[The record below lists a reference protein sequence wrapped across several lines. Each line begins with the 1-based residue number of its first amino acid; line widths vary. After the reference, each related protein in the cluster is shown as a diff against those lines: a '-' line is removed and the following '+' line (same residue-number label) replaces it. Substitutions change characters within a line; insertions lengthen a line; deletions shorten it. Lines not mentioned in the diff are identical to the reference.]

1 MIALKHDETRGN
13 DMNADEIL
21 SSEDF
26 KRCVDFHGH
35 ICPGLAIGYRAAKA
49 GLERLEESRAVDEEI
64 VAIVE
69 NDACGVDAV
78 QVLTGCTFGKG
89 NFIYKDHGKQVFTF
103 LGRKSGKGV
112 RVAKKPDANK
122 RSEKHQDLFK
132 KIREETAGEEERK
145 TFWEMHHQ
153 RSREV
158 LDKPIEELFS
168 IRFVDI
174 TLPPKAMIEPS
185 VVCEECGE
193 PAMAS
198 RLTEKN
204 GRKVCGDCLTE

>member
-1 MIALKHDETRGN
+1 
-13 DMNADEIL
+13 MNADEIL

-26 KRCVDFHGH
+26 KKCVAFHGH

-49 GLERLEESRAVDEEI
+49 GLERLDESRAVDEEI

-112 RVAKKPDANK
+112 RIAKKPDASK
-122 RSEKHQDLFK
+122 RSEKHQELFE
-132 KIREETAGEEERK
+132 KIRDGAADEEEREA
-145 TFWEMHHQ
+145 FREMHHQ

-158 LDKPIEELFS
+158 LDKPIEDLFS
-168 IRFVDI
+168 IRSVDM

-185 VVCEECGE
+185 QVCEECGE
-193 PAMAS
+193 PTMAS
-198 RLTEKN
+198 RLKEKMD
-204 GRKVCGDCLTE
+204 GRCAGDV

>member
-1 MIALKHDETRGN
+1 
-13 DMNADEIL
+13 MNSDEIL

-26 KRCVDFHGH
+26 KRCVEFHGH

-49 GLERLEESRAVDEEI
+49 GLERLDETRAVDEEM

-69 NDACGVDAV
+69 NNACGVDAV

-112 RVAKKPDANK
+112 RVAKKPDLSD
-122 RSEKHQDLFK
+122 RSEKRQELFK
-132 KIREETAGEEERK
+132 KIREETASEEERK
-145 TFWEMHHQ
+145 TFREMHRQ
-153 RSREV
+153 RACEI
-158 LDKPIEELFS
+158 LDKPAEELFS
-168 IRFVDI
+168 IRFVDVA
-174 TLPPKAMIEPS
+174 LPPKAVIEPS

-193 PAMAS
+193 PTMAS
-198 RLTEKN
+198 RLTEEN
-204 GRKVCGDCLTE
+204 GRKVCGECLEKGR

>member
-1 MIALKHDETRGN
+1 
-13 DMNADEIL
+13 MNADEIL

-26 KRCVDFHGH
+26 KRCADFHGH

-49 GLERLEESRAVDEEI
+49 GLERLDESRAVDEEM

-69 NDACGVDAV
+69 NNACGVDAV

-112 RVAKKPDANK
+112 RVAKKPDLSD
-122 RSEKHQDLFK
+122 RSEKRQELFK
-132 KIREETAGEEERK
+132 KIREETASEEERK
-145 TFWEMHHQ
+145 TFREMHRQ
-153 RSREV
+153 RACEI
-158 LDKPIEELFS
+158 LDKPAEELFS
-168 IRFVDI
+168 IRFVDVA
-174 TLPPKAMIEPS
+174 LPPKAVIEPS

-193 PAMAS
+193 PTMAS
-198 RLTEKN
+198 RLTEEN
-204 GRKVCGDCLTE
+204 GRKVCGECLEKGR

>member
-1 MIALKHDETRGN
+1 
-13 DMNADEIL
+13 MNSDEIL

-26 KRCVDFHGH
+26 KKCVDFHGH

-49 GLERLEESRAVDEEI
+49 GLERLDESRAADEEL

-69 NDACGVDAV
+69 NNACGVDAV

-112 RVAKKPDANK
+112 RVAKKPDLSD
-122 RSEKHQDLFK
+122 RSEKRQELFK
-132 KIREETAGEEERK
+132 KIREETASEEERK
-145 TFWEMHHQ
+145 TFREMHRQ
-153 RSREV
+153 RACEI
-158 LDKPIEELFS
+158 LDKPAEELFS
-168 IRFVDI
+168 IRFVDVA
-174 TLPPKAMIEPS
+174 LPPKAVIEPS

-193 PAMAS
+193 PTMAS
-198 RLTEKN
+198 RLTEEN
-204 GRKVCGDCLTE
+204 GRKVCGECLEKGR

>member
-49 GLERLEESRAVDEEI
+49 GLECLDESRAVDEEI
-64 VAIVE
+64 LAIVE

-122 RSEKHQDLFK
+122 RIEKHQDLFK
-132 KIREETAGEEERK
+132 KIREETADEEERK
-145 TFWEMHHQ
+145 TFWEMHHR

-158 LDKPIEELFS
+158 LDKPTEELFS

-193 PAMAS
+193 PTMAS

-204 GRKVCGDCLTE
+204 GRKLCGDCLAG

>member
-1 MIALKHDETRGN
+1 
-13 DMNADEIL
+13 MNADEIL

-49 GLERLEESRAVDEEI
+49 GLERLDESCAVDEEI

-89 NFIYKDHGKQVFTF
+89 NFIYRDHGKQVFTF
-103 LGRKSGKGV
+103 LGRKSGRGV
-112 RVAKKPDANK
+112 RISKKPNEGK
-122 RSEKHQDLFK
+122 RSEKHQDLIK
-132 KIREETAGEEERK
+132 KIREETADEAEK
-145 TFWEMHHQ
+145 KAFWEMHHQ
-153 RSREV
+153 RSREI
-158 LDKPIEELFS
+158 LNKPTEKLFS

-174 TLPPKAMIEPS
+174 ALPPKAMIEPS
-185 VVCEECGE
+185 VLCEECGE

-198 RLTEKN
+198 RLLEKN
-204 GRKVCGDCLTE
+204 GRKVCGDCLAG

>member
-1 MIALKHDETRGN
+1 
-13 DMNADEIL
+13 MNADEIL

-49 GLERLEESRAVDEEI
+49 GLERLDESRAVDEEI

-69 NDACGVDAV
+69 NNACGVDAV

-112 RVAKKPDANK
+112 RVAKKADVSK
-122 RSEKHQDLFK
+122 RNEKHQELFGK
-132 KIREETAGEEERK
+132 VREGTATDDERK
-145 TFWEMHHQ
+145 TFWDLQHQ

-158 LDKPIEELFS
+158 LDKSTEELFS
-168 IRFVDI
+168 IRAVDI
-174 TLPPKAMIEPS
+174 ALPAKAIIEPS
-185 VVCEECGE
+185 IVCEECGE

-198 RLTEKN
+198 KLTEKN
-204 GRKVCGDCLTE
+204 DRKICGDCLADL